1 MARSARL
8 ILTDIDRTILP
19 WGQSVV
25 PARVREAYHHAMDA
39 GIHVGPATGRGYD
52 WLAPLFEGDASCF
65 ATCVAT
71 NGNQVF
77 LDGAKVR
84 EVSFGGDVLAGAV
97 QVASGFPHAGVIAFD
112 GATPTL
118 VSGDIAD
125 LRASF
130 PSYGALC
137 RVAADGGALGL
148 PTFRCTKANVFM
160 AAPGTDGKLAPA
172 GEGPTRALV
181 DALNRQA
188 DGLDFDYP
196 QPGFANV
203 MRPGL
208 NKATGILALAD
219 ALGVDVNDVVVF
231 GDAGND
237 LAMFG
242 AIPNSVAV
250 ANATEEA
257 AAAARW
263 HIGSCDD
270 LAVAD
275 AIDAL
280 AAGEWPF
287 VR

>member
-1 MARSARL
+1 MARSVQL

-19 WGQSVV
+19 SGQAVV

-39 GIHVGPATGRGYD
+39 GIRVGPATGRGYD
-52 WLAPLFEGDASCF
+52 WLAPLFADDRACF

-77 LDGAKVR
+77 LDGTKVR

-97 QVASGFPHAGVIAFD
+97 RVAAGFPHAGVIAFD

-118 VSGDIAD
+118 VSGDVAD
-125 LRASF
+125 LGASF
-130 PSYGALC
+130 PSYGAVC
-137 RVAADGGALGL
+137 RTAPDGGALGL

-160 AAPGTDGKLAPA
+160 AAPTADGTLAPA
-172 GEGPTRALV
+172 GERDSRALV
-181 DALNRQA
+181 DALNRQV

-208 NKATGILALAD
+208 NKATGILALAG
-219 ALGVDVNDVVVF
+219 ALQIDPEEVVVF

-237 LAMFG
+237 LAMFD

-270 LAVAD
+270 FAVAD